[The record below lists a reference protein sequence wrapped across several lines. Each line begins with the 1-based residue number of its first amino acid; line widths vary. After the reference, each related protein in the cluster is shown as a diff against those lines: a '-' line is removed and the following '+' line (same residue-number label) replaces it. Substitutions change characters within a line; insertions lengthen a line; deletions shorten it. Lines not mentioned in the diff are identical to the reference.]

1 MEIRYRGTLTQ
12 PGEPHEG
19 VFEVDL
25 ADGWV
30 CAYRMADQGGQ
41 SVVAELRIHPK
52 GEDAPQGGLTTRL
65 LRRVKLGE
73 HAAAITARLR
83 GMASGG
89 TPLEERTTHIPAAP
103 GRASQKRITFGP
115 EDFDRDI
122 AEGLGFS
129 EPPRER
135 RPGRPGKS
143 DREYAELAREYVEA
157 LESGSR
163 RPTADVA
170 RKAHRFTDASHIR
183 DGLHE
188 ARKRGLLT
196 RPQTKGKAGG
206 ILTDR
211 ARALLAEHVRT
222 SVRTPPAER
231 QPRETENPA

>member
-1 MEIRYRGTLTQ
+1 MRIRHRGPLTP
-12 PGEPHEG
+12 PGEPREG
-19 VFEVDL
+19 VFDVDL
-25 ADGWV
+25 TDGWV
-30 CAYRMADQGGQ
+30 CTYRVANQDGEP
-41 SVVAELRIHPK
+41 VVAELHIRPSGK
-52 GEDAPQGGLTTRL
+52 DPPQGGLTTRL

-73 HAAAITARLR
+73 HLAAITAVLR
-83 GMASGG
+83 GWASGG

-103 GRASQKRITFGP
+103 GRGSQKRITVGP

-135 RPGRPGKS
+135 RPGRPGRS

-163 RPTADVA
+163 SPTADVA
-170 RKAHRFTDASHIR
+170 QKAHRFTDASHIR

-206 ILTDR
+206 VLTDK
-211 ARALLAEHVRT
+211 AHALLAEQR
-222 SVRTPPAER
+222 R
-231 QPRETENPA
+231 

>member
-1 MEIRYRGTLTQ
+1 MLIRYREPLTP
-12 PGEPHEG
+12 PGEPREG
-19 VFEVDL
+19 VFVAEL

-30 CAYRMADQGGQ
+30 CEYRMADQGGQ
-41 SVVAELRIHPK
+41 SVVAELRIRPGK
-52 GEDAPQGGLTTRL
+52 DLPQGGLTTRL

-73 HAAAITARLR
+73 HSAAITALIR

-103 GRASQKRITFGP
+103 GRGSQKRITVGP

-135 RPGRPGKS
+135 RPGRPGRS

-163 RPTADVA
+163 SPTADVA
-170 RKAHRFTDASHIR
+170 QKAHRFTDASHIR

-206 ILTDR
+206 VLTDR
-211 ARALLAEHVRT
+211 ARALLAE
-222 SVRTPPAER
+222 
-231 QPRETENPA
+231 